1 MPFPCIQTVGAK
13 FRLYAGK
20 TIHDFTHGASAV
32 LSCVGLSRPLFTDCT
47 KFVWLQASASIM
59 CTFYAVWTCPAS
71 RMPPHWLAL
80 HLCKAMRGKCLHGRS
95 CSLPRLSQT
104 ATLTRAQR
112 HCGPAAAGETK
123 NPRPAG
129 LAGAATAPQTAHA
142 THRTATHRTTAY
154 RTGTQTT
161 MTRLPDKGLGASTRA
176 NTVSR
181 ALAAA
186 CMQVEPRNKRMY
198 WCWTQLDCSRHW
210 SP

>member
-1 MPFPCIQTVGAK
+1 MGLEPQNVPGSKCQCFYQGHQEKWMPFPCIQTVGAK

-71 RMPPHWLAL
+71 RVPPHWLAL
-80 HLCKAMRGKCLHGRS
+80 HLCKAVRGNCLHGRS

-123 NPRPAG
+123 NPRAAG
-129 LAGAATAPQTAHA
+129 LAGAAMAPQTAHA
-142 THRTATHRTTAY
+142 THRTATHRTP
-154 RTGTQTT
+154 RGW
-161 MTRLPDKGLGASTRA
+161 KG
-176 NTVSR
+176 
-181 ALAAA
+181 AAA
-186 CMQVEPRNKRMY
+186 HAAGAK
-198 WCWTQLDCSRHW
+198 S
-210 SP
+210 